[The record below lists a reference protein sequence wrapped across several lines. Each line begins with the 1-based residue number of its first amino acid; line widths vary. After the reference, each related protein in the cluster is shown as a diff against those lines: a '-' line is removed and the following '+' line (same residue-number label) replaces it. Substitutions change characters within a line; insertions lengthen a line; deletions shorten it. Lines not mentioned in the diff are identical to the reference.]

1 MTHGIHAAKR
11 TPGEWASLGVFVKN
25 HLPISEL
32 CGILNIPRIRMVL
45 SKVLTQ
51 QSESPE
57 RCELSGDSLD
67 KKALRFTGRRVIIG
81 PYQEAGSELK
91 VSTQQN
97 EPPERWASPGVRFGP
112 SCPWCAGQAICISS
126 NRQRLRPAT
135 RGSW

>member
-1 MTHGIHAAKR
+1 
-11 TPGEWASLGVFVKN
+11 
-25 HLPISEL
+25 
-32 CGILNIPRIRMVL
+32 MVL

-57 RCELSGDSLD
+57 RCEFSGDSLD

-97 EPPERWASPGVRFGP
+97 EPPESGPLRGFVLGLAALGVPVKPF
-112 SCPWCAGQAICISS
+112 A
-126 NRQRLRPAT
+126 
-135 RGSW
+135 